1 MLGCLALGPQVV
13 GGRADSMKSSCLH
26 GRAFMFKIVVSTIVL
41 LLTTGCASF
50 IGEGKQTVSVQA
62 VCYGRSMPSQCVAEN
77 GRGRTRFFAPGQVQV
92 HRDFTALKVTC
103 KSVFVDS
110 HTLRV
115 WPTVQQSMAG
125 NVLLGGVVGAGVDVV
140 TARGLQYP
148 EALQVVFPSCNYAG
162 MP

>member
-1 MLGCLALGPQVV
+1 
-13 GGRADSMKSSCLH
+13 
-26 GRAFMFKIVVSTIVL
+26 MFKIVVSTIVL

-62 VCYGRSMPSQCVAEN
+62 VCYGRSMPAQCVAEN
-77 GRGRTRFFAPGQVQV
+77 GRGRTRFFAPGPVTVQ
-92 HRDFTALKVTC
+92 RDFTALRVTC

-115 WPTVQQSMAG
+115 WPTVQQAMAG
-125 NVLLGGVVGAGVDVV
+125 NVLLGGVVGAGVDVA

-148 EALQVVFPSCNYAG
+148 QELQVVFPSCNYAG

>member
-1 MLGCLALGPQVV
+1 MEWLRMLKIFASLG
-13 GGRADSMKSSCLH
+13 
-26 GRAFMFKIVVSTIVL
+26 VL
-41 LLTTGCASF
+41 LLMAGCASF
-50 IGEGKQTVSVQA
+50 IGEGKQTLSVQA
-62 VCYGRSMPSQCVAEN
+62 VCYGRSMPAQCVAEN
-77 GRGRTRFFAPGQVQV
+77 GRGRTRFFAPGPVTVQ
-92 HRDFTALKVTC
+92 RDFTALKVTC

-115 WPTVQQSMAG
+115 WPTVQQAMAG
-125 NVLLGGVVGAGVDVV
+125 NVLLGGVVGAGVDVA